1 MDENDVLRRMVPAV
15 QTVEGRGST
24 LSCEA
29 RSTPAGVRSIDARPN
44 SAADIPGPEFA
55 LTGLQPGSERL
66 VRLLTRA
73 GRVLGSSL
81 DLDHTLRQLVDLLVP
96 ELADVCILHLLAPDG
111 RTVDIELSHA
121 IPGAAAVFA
130 DFAARYPASARPNSP
145 LGDAIRTGR
154 TEVVHTVTESDLD
167 RIASS
172 AEQREM
178 VRRLGLRSVLATPLR
193 TADRIWGALGVLLV
207 EEGGR
212 ERSFG
217 PTELALLEEIADRA
231 ALAVS
236 HATLFRQAE
245 SDRAAAEYAAQLT
258 ERLQR
263 VTAALGGAETTD
275 AVCDVIV
282 SAGVE
287 ALGAIGGGLLETS
300 ADGELFHLRRIAGF
314 TGETAAAYTT
324 IPLRATIAA
333 GSGSAGWLPVHD
345 AWISGEP
352 VWIPN
357 LRVWRERY
365 GFDPTLLGPDNDA
378 SWGVLPLRGGEGLFG
393 ALTLT
398 FPQPRQLS
406 EQERSFATALAG
418 QCAQALDRARLRSS
432 EAAALRAAARAEQ
445 RLATAMGQVSDVILT
460 LDPDWRI
467 DFINPA
473 AAAVIR
479 KLAMEPGQLRGRM
492 LWEVLP
498 QLAGSTLQRESI
510 RARTEQV
517 PLHYEEY
524 YPALSG
530 WYAVDLYPSLHGVTV
545 VARDVTATREL
556 HDREERLRWLGAVVQ
571 SSRDAIISKGL
582 DGTVTSWNLS
592 AERIFGYNAEEMVGG
607 PIFRLIP
614 ESLHEEERELLRRVA
629 RGEVIESFESER
641 IRKDGRRIII
651 AVTLSPVLD
660 AAGAVAGVSSIKRDV
675 TEQRRVQRALQESE
689 ARLQALLQQ
698 LPSGVM
704 IAEAP
709 SGRLVQA
716 NPQVELIWR
725 RPTILSSDVEGYRVY
740 EGFHADGR
748 PYAPDEWPLAR
759 ALATGETVLGEE
771 IRITRGDGTS
781 GWISANAA
789 PLRDAS
795 GAIGGAVVA
804 FSDITAQHE
813 AEERLRQSAK
823 MEAIGR
829 LAGGLAHDFNNQLSA
844 LSGFAEFV
852 ARDSGLSARARQ
864 DLLQVQLAGE
874 RMAGLTRQLLAFS
887 RQQILMLETVDLN
900 AAVADAHPLLQ
911 RLIGTQIEMRIET
924 HATPIWIRAD
934 RSQLLQVLMNLA
946 INARDAMPDGGTLH
960 IRSGV
965 HHLTGERPRG
975 AAEAGLAPGSYAEI
989 VVEDSGTGI
998 APEVLPHIFE
1008 PFFTTKEVG
1017 RGTGLGLATVHGIVA
1032 QSHGAVWA
1040 NPAAGRGATF
1050 HVLLPLAAPP
1060 DAAAHRGPGRRGER
1074 ADGRVLLV
1082 EDEET
1087 VRQITARVLSEA
1099 GFEVLQARHGREALE
1114 RLADARGRVDVIVS
1128 DIVMPV
1134 MDGRHLTV
1142 QLRTR
1147 FPGVPTVWMS
1157 GYPRDTLAEGDALP
1171 AGAPFLQK
1179 PVPPDLLIETVRL
1192 AIARSGVRSTG

>member
-1 MDENDVLRRMVPAV
+1 MH
-15 QTVEGRGST
+15 
-24 LSCEA
+24 
-29 RSTPAGVRSIDARPN
+29 SIDARPD
-44 SAADIPGPEFA
+44 SAAEVPGSEIA
-55 LTGLQPGSERL
+55 LTGLPSGSDTL

-111 RTVDIELSHA
+111 RTVDVELFHA
-121 IPGAAAVFA
+121 IPAVGAVFA
-130 DFAARYPASARPNSP
+130 DFARRYPAAARPNSP
-145 LGDAIRTGR
+145 LADAIRTGR
-154 TEVVHTVTESDLD
+154 PEVVHIVTEADLD
-167 RIASS
+167 RFASS
-172 AEQREM
+172 SEQREII
-178 VRRLGLRSVLATPLR
+178 RRLGLKSLLITPLR
-193 TADRIWGALGVLLV
+193 TADRIWGALGVLRV
-207 EEGGR
+207 AEGDR

-217 PTELALLEEIADRA
+217 PTELAVVEEIADRA

-245 SDRAAAEYAAQLT
+245 SDRVAAEYAVQLT
-258 ERLQR
+258 RRLQR
-263 VTAALGGAETTD
+263 VTAALGAAETTD
-275 AVCDVIV
+275 AVYDVIV

-287 ALGAIGGGLLETS
+287 ALGAIGGGLLEAS
-300 ADGELFHLRRIAGF
+300 ADGELLHLRRIAGF
-314 TGETAAAYTT
+314 TSAIAEAYTT

-333 GSGSAGWLPVHD
+333 GYGAAGWLPVHD

-357 LRVWRERY
+357 LRVWRDRY
-365 GFDPTLLGPDNDA
+365 RFDPTLLGPDNDA
-378 SWGVLPLRGGEGLFG
+378 SWAVLPLRGGAGLTG
-393 ALTLT
+393 AVTLT
-398 FPQPRQLS
+398 FPQPRHFS
-406 EQERSFATALAG
+406 EQERSFAAALAG
-418 QCAQALDRARLRSS
+418 QCAQALERARLRTS
-432 EAAALRAAARAEQ
+432 EAAA
-445 RLATAMGQVSDVILT
+445 M
-460 LDPDWRI
+460 
-467 DFINPA
+467 
-473 AAAVIR
+473 
-479 KLAMEPGQLRGRM
+479 K
-492 LWEVLP
+492 
-498 QLAGSTLQRESI
+498 
-510 RARTEQV
+510 
-517 PLHYEEY
+517 
-524 YPALSG
+524 
-530 WYAVDLYPSLHGVTV
+530 
-545 VARDVTATREL
+545 EL

-571 SSRDAIISKGL
+571 SSRDAIISKDL
-582 DGTVTSWNLS
+582 DGTITSWNLS
-592 AERIFGYNAEEMVGG
+592 AERIFGYSAEEMVGRQ
-607 PIFRLIP
+607 IYRLIP
-614 ESLHEEERELLRRVA
+614 ESLHEEERDLLRRVA
-629 RGEVIESFESER
+629 RGEVIDSFETER

-660 AAGAVAGVSSIKRDV
+660 AVGAVAGVSSIKRDV
-675 TEQRRVQRALQESE
+675 TEQRRVQRALEESE

-725 RPTILSSDVEGYRVY
+725 RPTILSSDVQGYRAY

-759 ALATGETVLGEE
+759 ALVTGETILGEE

-804 FSDITAQHE
+804 FSDTTAQHE

-887 RQQILMLETVDLN
+887 RQQILMPETVDLN

-946 INARDAMPDGGTLH
+946 INARDAMPDGGTLQ

-965 HHLTGERPRG
+965 HHLTGEPPLG
-975 AAEAGLAPGSYAEI
+975 AAEAALAPGSYAEI

-1008 PFFTTKEVG
+1008 PFFTTKQVG
-1017 RGTGLGLATVHGIVA
+1017 RGTGLGLATVHGIVT

-1040 NPAAGRGATF
+1040 DPMAGRGATF

-1060 DAAAHRGPGRRGER
+1060 DPAARSTGGRRGGPAE
-1074 ADGRVLLV
+1074 GRVLLV

-1087 VRQITARVLSEA
+1087 VRQIIARMLSEA

-1114 RLADARGRVDVIVS
+1114 RLTEAQGGVDVIVS

-1134 MDGRHLTV
+1134 MDGRHLTA

-1147 FPGVPTVWMS
+1147 FPDVPTVWMS
-1157 GYPRDTLAEGDALP
+1157 GYPRENLAEGDAIP

-1179 PVPPDLLIETVRL
+1179 PVPPELLIETVRL
-1192 AIARSGVRSTG
+1192 AMARAGSRSLG